1 MTVCQVKVVYR
12 IYSKGHHSDDL
23 SVRRLF
29 MDTYLIAGAYML
41 LLLIVIQLGSLQV
54 QRHEKLTKEVIS
66 ANVGGKKGHNN
77 PSVTCCSLQ

>member
-12 IYSKGHHSDDL
+12 IYSEGHHSDDL

-29 MDTYLIAGAYML
+29 VDTY
-41 LLLIVIQLGSLQV
+41 LIVIQLGSLQV

-66 ANVGGKKGHNN
+66 ANVGGKKGHDIQSKCNVLFITIN
-77 PSVTCCSLQ
+77 

>member
-1 MTVCQVKVVYR
+1 MA
-12 IYSKGHHSDDL
+12 HHSDDL

-29 MDTYLIAGAYML
+29 VDTY
-41 LLLIVIQLGSLQV
+41 LIVIQLGSLQV

-77 PSVTCCSLQ
+77 PSVT

>member
-23 SVRRLF
+23 SVRRLSGLF
-29 MDTYLIAGAYML
+29 VDTY
-41 LLLIVIQLGSLQV
+41 LIVIQLGWLQV

-66 ANVGGKKGHNN
+66 ANVGGKKGHNIQSKCN
-77 PSVTCCSLQ
+77 VLFITIN